1 MLQFDLKSKYDL
13 SHRKGN
19 FMPVLELAMN
29 EIERIVFGKKENVTR
44 VIYES
49 FFNYYGIPPTPKQIN
64 CIFKEIK
71 ISDTSPSMIADLC
84 KNSGL
89 LLRNQV

>member
-13 SHRKGN
+13 PHIKGN

-64 CIFKEIK
+64 CIFKDIK
-71 ISDTSPSMIADLC
+71 LSDASPSMIADVC
-84 KNSGL
+84 KNSDL
-89 LLRNQV
+89 LS